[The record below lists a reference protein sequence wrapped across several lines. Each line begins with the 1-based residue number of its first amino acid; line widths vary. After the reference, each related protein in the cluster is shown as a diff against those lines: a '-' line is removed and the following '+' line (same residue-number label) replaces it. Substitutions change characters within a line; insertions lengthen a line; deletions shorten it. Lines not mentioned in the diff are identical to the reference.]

1 MFKVRMSLFACL
13 ALGMVFS
20 VPASAQNIITV
31 AGGGPNNAPAV
42 SANLNGP
49 IGVAVDASG
58 NVYVAIH
65 YFKLFRVDTRGQL
78 TLYAGDGFSEADG
91 IPATSANLCLV
102 GMAADRAGN
111 VFIADP
117 CTNRVRRIDGATQT
131 ITTVAGGGSGG
142 DGGPAT
148 AAALSGPGAL
158 TIDSSGNLFIAEG
171 EGGIGKIRRVD
182 AATHVITTVANA
194 NASGMAVDSAGNLF
208 FTNDASHLVYRVD
221 ATTRATTTVAGNGY
235 QDPYNSYYGGYS
247 GDGGPATSAALN
259 HPMGIAVDG
268 AGNLFI
274 ADAFNGRIRRVD
286 AATQVITTAA
296 GNCTT
301 NCTGLGD
308 GGPATSAVLIDPTGV
323 AINSAGD
330 LLIVDAGE
338 NRIRRVDGA
347 TQVVT
352 TAAGNGSCCFSG
364 DGGPA
369 TSADGASGSIALDSA
384 GNLFIGNGSLVRRVD
399 ASTQVISTV
408 AGTEHPQS
416 LGEGGPATSAYLNF
430 VADIAFDS
438 AGSLFIVDEHEHL
451 VRRVDAATQVIT
463 TIAGKIGSNC
473 FPCAGFSGDGGLATA
488 ALLAYPDGVAVDG
501 AGNLFIS
508 DGNNERVRR
517 VDASTRVINTYTGN
531 GYQSYGGDG
540 GPATSAELNGPYGLA
555 TDKAGN
561 LFIADEANHR
571 IRRVDAATG
580 VITTVAGNGYRDPS
594 NPYGDVGG
602 FSGDGGPATSA
613 ELNEPTGVAVDGAGN
628 LFIADYGNN
637 RIRRVDAATQVIT
650 TVAGGGA
657 TGCSLCGG
665 GFSGDGGPA
674 TSAELNSPKG
684 IAVDGAGNLFI
695 ADNGNNRI
703 REVVASKQ
711 ATSVAVSSSANP
723 SVVGQAVTLTATVH
737 PSSGSSVPT
746 GTITFTDAA
755 NTLGTAA
762 LSGGQAA
769 FLLSSPNIGA
779 HSIMAVYSG
788 DDSFLG
794 STSSAFTQTVNKASA
809 TTVLSSSATQSTLGQ
824 AVTFSAAVSPLSPGA
839 GTPSGTITFTD
850 GANPLGTVPL
860 NSSGSATIT
869 ASALAVAA
877 HPITA
882 TYSGDNGFFGSNG
895 SLTENVSYAIRPL
908 YDQTRSVNGGAA
920 FPIQLYLCDV
930 GGNDVSS
937 AAITLHV
944 TQVTGGSGYSGGAA
958 SPGNANPGG
967 NFRLDASLGPAG
979 GYIFNLKT
987 TGLAPGRY
995 TLQFT
1000 AGSDPVPHAANFTV
1014 R

>member
-369 TSADGASGSIALDSA
+369 TSADGASGSIALDRA

-613 ELNEPTGVAVDGAGN
+613 ELNEPTGVAVDSEGN
-628 LFIADYGNN
+628 LFIADYLNS
-637 RIRRVDAATQVIT
+637 RVRRVDATTGVIT
-650 TVAGGGA
+650 TVAGDGDRD
-657 TGCSLCGG
+657 
-665 GFSGDGGPA
+665 FSGDGGPA
-674 TSAELNSPKG
+674 TSAALAGPYSVAIDKR
-684 IAVDGAGNLFI
+684 GNLFI
-695 ADNGNNRI
+695 SDISNHRI
-703 REVVASKQ
+703 REVVAAKQ
-711 ATSVAVSSSANP
+711 ASSVAVSSSANP
-723 SVVGQAVTLTATVH
+723 SVVGQAVTLTATVR
-737 PSSGSSVPT
+737 PSSGSGVPS
-746 GTITFTDAA
+746 GTVTFQDGAT
-755 NTLGTAA
+755 TLGTAA
-762 LSGGQAA
+762 L
-769 FLLSSPNIGA
+769 
-779 HSIMAVYSG
+779 
-788 DDSFLG
+788 D
-794 STSSAFTQTVNKASA
+794 
-809 TTVLSSSATQSTLGQ
+809 
-824 AVTFSAAVSPLSPGA
+824 
-839 GTPSGTITFTD
+839 
-850 GANPLGTVPL
+850 
-860 NSSGSATIT
+860 SSGSATLA
-869 ASALAVAA
+869 ASSLAVAA

-908 YDQTRSVNGGAA
+908 YDQTRATPSGAT
-920 FPIQLYLCDV
+920 FPIQVYLCDA
-930 GGNDVSS
+930 GGKDVSS
-937 AAITLHV
+937 AAVALHV
-944 TQVTGGSGYSGGAA
+944 TQVAGGSGYSGAAA

-967 NFRLDASLGPAG
+967 NFRFEADLGPAG

-987 TGLAPGRY
+987 TGLASGTY

-1000 AGSDPVPHAANFTV
+1000 AGGDPVPHAANFAV